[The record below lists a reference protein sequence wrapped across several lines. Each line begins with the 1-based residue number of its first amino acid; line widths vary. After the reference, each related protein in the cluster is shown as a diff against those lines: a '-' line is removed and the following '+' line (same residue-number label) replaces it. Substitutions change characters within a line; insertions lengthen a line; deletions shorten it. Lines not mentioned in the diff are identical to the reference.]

1 MARSLYDAAVL
12 TTVVGWFYREGYRQQ
27 RPVDFGDNDK
37 RICEVA
43 EAVQVAREKL
53 RDADAR
59 WTDLPREDLD
69 NFMDGVVDD
78 EDRES
83 MTLVVCPRNDLAVA
97 RVWPNGSSN
106 ADFGPNRRNASK
118 IKRQLVQGTHH

>member
-1 MARSLYDAAVL
+1 MARSNYDAAVL

-83 MTLVVCPRNDLAVA
+83 MTLGLPVPQISLAELVNH
-97 RVWPNGSSN
+97 PNSS
-106 ADFGPNRRNASK
+106 RSSK
-118 IKRQLVQGTHH
+118 AKAMATSWV

>member
-1 MARSLYDAAVL
+1 MDWLLQFLTSEPQSASDTIQQLEEESRDMARSLYDAAVL

-83 MTLVVCPRNDLAVA
+83 MTLGGVRIPIR
-97 RVWPNGSSN
+97 G
-106 ADFGPNRRNASK
+106 
-118 IKRQLVQGTHH
+118 RQSR

>member
-27 RPVDFGDNDK
+27 RPVDFGDNDR

-53 RDADAR
+53 READAR

-83 MTLVVCPRNDLAVA
+83 MTLGGVRIPIRG
-97 RVWPNGSSN
+97 RKSRGSSL
-106 ADFGPNRRNASK
+106 SS
-118 IKRQLVQGTHH
+118 L

>member
-1 MARSLYDAAVL
+1 MARSNYDAAVL

-53 RDADAR
+53 READAR

-83 MTLVVCPRNDLAVA
+83 MTLVVCPLNKLTLDPRDASTVRA
-97 RVWPNGSSN
+97 RIGRSTTRSATCGHP
-106 ADFGPNRRNASK
+106 
-118 IKRQLVQGTHH
+118 

>member
-69 NFMDGVVDD
+69 NFMDGVASGVDD

-83 MTLVVCPRNDLAVA
+83 MTLGGVRIPIRG
-97 RVWPNGSSN
+97 RKS
-106 ADFGPNRRNASK
+106 R
-118 IKRQLVQGTHH
+118 

>member
-1 MARSLYDAAVL
+1 MGSLQDAAAASSPTKSPSRDPL
-12 TTVVGWFYREGYRQQ
+12 
-27 RPVDFGDNDK
+27 PVAGDFGDNDK

-83 MTLVVCPRNDLAVA
+83 MTLGGVRIPIR
-97 RVWPNGSSN
+97 G
-106 ADFGPNRRNASK
+106 
-118 IKRQLVQGTHH
+118 RQSR